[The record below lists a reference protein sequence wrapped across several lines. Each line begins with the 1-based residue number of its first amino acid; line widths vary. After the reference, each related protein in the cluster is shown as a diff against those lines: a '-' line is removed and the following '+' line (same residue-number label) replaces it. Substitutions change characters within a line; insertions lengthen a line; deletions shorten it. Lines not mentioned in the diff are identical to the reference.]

1 MNAVDSDPR
10 IGALSTP
17 FARSARRDRLLVL
30 AHDTLTTGSTHELID
45 VLVVGGGVTGLAT
58 AAAVAA
64 GGRTVCVAER
74 HRRPGMETSTHN
86 SGVIHAGIYY
96 PPGSLKGTL
105 CVEGADRLYSYC
117 ARHDVPYER
126 CGKLI
131 IAPVQGDASGL
142 EALCARGTEN
152 GVKGL
157 EVVDAEFV
165 RAREPHVAARPAL
178 WSPNSGRLEPE
189 ALIHALLRDIDA
201 ADGIVLRDAA
211 LVEGEPRPYGFDV
224 RLSRETISARVV
236 VNAAGLYAD
245 EVSAALGGERF
256 SIYPCRGEYA
266 QLRPSRASW
275 VNGLVYPFPDKSGHS
290 LGVHLTRTFGGT
302 VLLGPTARYQTAKDD
317 YESGRLPLQYFL
329 EPARTLLPG
338 LALEDLG
345 YGGSGIRPK
354 LQRPEEPFA
363 DFMIRRDRHQPA
375 LIQAAGIESPGLT
388 ACLAVGAKVAGLV
401 DEALT

>member
-1 MNAVDSDPR
+1 MP
-10 IGALSTP
+10 
-17 FARSARRDRLLVL
+17 
-30 AHDTLTTGSTHELID
+30 STHELID
-45 VLVVGGGVTGLAT
+45 VLVAGGGVTGLAT
-58 AAAVAA
+58 AAALAA
-64 GGRTVCVAER
+64 DGYTVCVAER
-74 HRRPGMETSTHN
+74 HRRFGTETSTHN

-105 CVEGADRLYSYC
+105 CVDGADRLYSYC
-117 ARHDVPYER
+117 ARHDVPHER

-131 IAPVQGDASGL
+131 MAPADGGTSGL
-142 EALCARGTEN
+142 ESLRARGTAN

-157 EVVDAEFV
+157 EVVDAAFV

-189 ALIHALLRDIDA
+189 ALIHALLRDIEA

-211 LVEGEPRPYGFDV
+211 LIDGEPRPHGFDV
-224 RLSRETISARVV
+224 RLSRETISTRVV

-245 EVSAALGGERF
+245 EVSASLGGERF
-256 SIYPCRGEYA
+256 TIHPNRGEYA

-275 VNGLVYPFPDKSGHS
+275 VNGLVYPFPDPSGHS

-302 VLLGPTARYQTAKDD
+302 VLLGPTARYQSAKDD
-317 YESGRLPLQYFL
+317 YESGRLPLEAFL

-338 LALEDLG
+338 LSFEDLG

-363 DFMIRRDRHQPA
+363 DFMIRRDRLQPA
-375 LIQAAGIESPGLT
+375 LVQASGIESPGLT
-388 ACLAVGAKVAGLV
+388 ACLAVGAMVAGLV
-401 DEALT
+401 REALA

>member
-1 MNAVDSDPR
+1 MS
-10 IGALSTP
+10 
-17 FARSARRDRLLVL
+17 F
-30 AHDTLTTGSTHELID
+30 ID

-64 GGRTVCVAER
+64 AGHTVCVAER

-96 PPGSLKGTL
+96 PPGSLKGLL
-105 CVEGADRLYSYC
+105 CVEGADRLYAYC
-117 ARHDVPYER
+117 AERGITHER

-131 IAPVQGDASGL
+131 MAPDNGDMSAL
-142 EALCARGTEN
+142 EALRDRGTAN
-152 GVKGL
+152 GVQGL
-157 EVVDAEFV
+157 EVVDAAFV
-165 RAREPHVAARPAL
+165 RAREPHVAARPAI

-189 ALIHALLRDIDA
+189 ALIHALLRDIEA

-211 LVEGEPRPYGFDV
+211 VVGGEAGPHGFDV
-224 RLSRETISARVV
+224 RLTRETIAARVV

-245 EVSAALGGERF
+245 DVSAALGGERF
-256 SIYPCRGEYA
+256 TIYPCRGEYA

-317 YESGRLPLQYFL
+317 YESNRLPLDAFL
-329 EPARTLLPG
+329 EPARTLLPA
-338 LALEDLG
+338 LTLEDLG

-354 LQRPEEPFA
+354 LQPPEEPFA
-363 DFMIRRDRHQPA
+363 DFLIRRDRQQAA
-375 LIQAAGIESPGLT
+375 LVQAAGIESPGLT
-388 ACLAVGAKVAGLV
+388 ACLAVGDRVAALV
-401 DEALT
+401 REALA